1 MTLNRR
7 EFLAAASAI
16 PFVHVRGQERAWR
29 ACVIGHTG
37 KGNYGHDLD
46 LSFRKI
52 PRATVVGVADPDEK
66 GRTEAVRRIGAA
78 RGYADYREMIRTE
91 KPDIVVICPRHVV
104 QRLEM
109 VTAAAEVGAHA
120 FVEKPFATSLEEA
133 DGMLATAAKHKI
145 KLAVSHSVRLHPSI
159 LHAKKLVDEGLIG
172 DLLEVRT
179 RGKEDHR
186 AGGEDWM
193 VHGPHVL
200 SLMRLFAG
208 EPLWCS
214 GRVTVKGR
222 DATKDDRREAGEPV
236 GWVAGDNLR
245 AEYAFPGG
253 VHGFHASQSAG
264 APVTERFQVALYG
277 TKGVIIIHISFDP
290 TIVHLADPLWSSGKS
305 GAAWKPLPGL
315 PVCEPWKAED
325 AARRI
330 TEDLIRSVETG
341 APSAVDHQEAIRTLE
356 MVLAVYASHLSGA
369 RVPFPLKDRRHPL
382 G

>member
-1 MTLNRR
+1 MRTTRR
-7 EFLAAASAI
+7 EFLGAAAAI
-16 PFVHVRGQERAWR
+16 PFVHLQGQEKRYR
-29 ACVIGHTG
+29 ACIIGHTG

-52 PRATVVGVADPDEK
+52 PRVTVAAVADPVVQ
-66 GRTEAVRRIGAA
+66 GRTGAMERTGA
-78 RGYADYREMIRTE
+78 PRGFSDWREMIQHE
-91 KPDIVVICPRHVV
+91 KPDLVVVSPRHVV

-120 FVEKPFATSLEEA
+120 FVEKPFAQSLEEA
-133 DGMLATAAKHKI
+133 DAMLAIAAKHKV
-145 KLAVSHSVRLHPSI
+145 KLAVSHSIRLHPNI
-159 LHAKKLVDEGLIG
+159 LHAKKAVEDGVIG

-222 DATKDDRREAGEPV
+222 DATKEDRREAGEPV

-245 AEYAFPGG
+245 AEYAFPGAR
-253 VHGFHASQSAG
+253 HGFHASQSAG

-290 TIVHLADPLWSSGKS
+290 AIVHLTDPLWSSGKS
-305 GAAWKPLPGL
+305 KVEWKPLAGL
-315 PVCEPWKAED
+315 PLAEPWKAED

-330 TEDLIRSVETG
+330 AEDLLRSVETG
-341 APSAVDHQEAIRTLE
+341 EPSAVDGNEALRTLE
-356 MVLAVYASHLSGA
+356 MIHAVYASHLSGA
-369 RVPFPLKDRRHPL
+369 RATFPLKDRRHPL
-382 G
+382 A

>member
-1 MTLNRR
+1 MSLTRR
-7 EFLAAASAI
+7 EFLAASAI
-16 PFVHVRGQERAWR
+16 PLVHAQERERTWK

-46 LSFRKI
+46 LTFRKI
-52 PRATVVGVADPDEK
+52 ARAKVAAVADPDEK
-66 GRTEAVRRIGAA
+66 GRAEAVRRVGAE
-78 RGYADYREMIRTE
+78 RGYADFREMLRIE
-91 KPDIVVICPRHVV
+91 KPDIVVISPRHVAR
-104 QRLEM
+104 RLEM
-109 VTAAAEVGAHA
+109 VSAAAEAGAHA

-133 DGMLATAAKHKI
+133 DAMLAVAAKHGV
-145 KLAVSHSVRLHPSI
+145 KLAVAHSIRLHPSI
-159 LHAKKLVDEGLIG
+159 LHAKKVVDEGLIG

-222 DATKDDRREAGEPV
+222 DATVEDRREAGEPV

-245 AEYAFPGG
+245 AEYAFPRA

-290 TIVHLADPLWSSGKS
+290 AIVHLADPLWSSGKS

-315 PVCEPWKAED
+315 PGGEPWKAED

-330 TEDLIRSVETG
+330 AEDLMRSVETG
-341 APSAVDHQEAIRTLE
+341 APSAVDGQEAIRTLE
-356 MVLAVYASHLSGA
+356 MILAVYPSHLSGA
-369 RVPFPLKDRRHPL
+369 RVSFPLKNRRHPL
-382 G
+382 A

>member
-1 MTLNRR
+1 MSLSRR
-7 EFLAAASAI
+7 EFLAASAI
-16 PFVHVRGQERAWR
+16 PLVHAQDRERTWR

-52 PRATVVGVADPDEK
+52 ARARVVAVADPDEK
-66 GRTEAVRRIGAA
+66 GRMEAVRRAGAE
-78 RGYADYREMIRTE
+78 RGYGDFREMLRAE
-91 KPDIVVICPRHVV
+91 KPDIVVISPRHVV
-104 QRLEM
+104 HRLEM

-133 DGMLATAAKHKI
+133 DAMLAVAAKHGV
-145 KLAVSHSVRLHPSI
+145 KLAVSHSIRLHPSI
-159 LHAKKLVDEGLIG
+159 LHAKKAVDDGLIG

-222 DATKDDRREAGEPV
+222 DAAVQDRREASEPV
-236 GWVAGDNLR
+236 GPVAGDNLR

-253 VHGFHASQSAG
+253 RHGFHASQNAG

-290 TIVHLADPLWSSGKS
+290 TIVHLADPLWSAGKS

-315 PVCEPWKAED
+315 PVVEPWKAED

-330 TEDLIRSVETG
+330 AEDLMRSVETG
-341 APSAVDHQEAIRTLE
+341 ATSAVDGNEAIRTLE
-356 MVLAVYASHLSGA
+356 MVLAVYPSHLSGG
-369 RVPFPLKDRRHPL
+369 RVTFPLKDRRHPL